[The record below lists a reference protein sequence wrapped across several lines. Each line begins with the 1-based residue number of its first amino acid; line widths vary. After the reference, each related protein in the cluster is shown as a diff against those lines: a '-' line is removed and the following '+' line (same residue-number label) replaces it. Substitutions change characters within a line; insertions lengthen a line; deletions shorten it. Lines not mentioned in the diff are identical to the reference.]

1 MQQKKILVIDGQG
14 GKMGAALVAQLKAS
28 ALPAQIIAI
37 GANSVERA
45 RNYLEMLGCQFDEST
60 AKYENGKLT
69 FIYIAGEVSG
79 FAVHLTQN

>member
-1 MQQKKILVIDGQG
+1 
-14 GKMGAALVAQLKAS
+14 MGH
-28 ALPAQIIAI
+28 IAI